1 MIRHMISQ
9 CDVSSRA
16 GQRAFVL
23 LLHHDALRPTRQLIG
38 GSIRRCRRSVGR
50 ETTRSDEYVKA
61 LPLGL
66 RNTHSS
72 DVYTTQQCHNSCLY
86 LIIQTKQALGF
97 YTTFLRFGLVV
108 LIRAGRPPF
117 LLGRSLFFSNNLTA
131 SWLLFAPTVPVV
143 RSEAPR
149 W

>member
-1 MIRHMISQ
+1 M
-9 CDVSSRA
+9 SSRA
-16 GQRAFVL
+16 RQRAVVL

-38 GSIRRCRRSVGR
+38 GSIHRRRRSVDR

-66 RNTHSS
+66 RNTLSS
-72 DVYTTQQCHNSCLY
+72 DVYTTKQCHNSCF
-86 LIIQTKQALGF
+86 IIQTKQALGF
-97 YTTFLRFGLVV
+97 YTTFLRFGSVV

-117 LLGRSLFFSNNLTA
+117 LLSRSLFFSNNLTA